1 MNFEKMSIF
10 DIFYHNFASV
20 ISFTMIGIT
29 ILIAGFAIRISVIKK
44 LGNLFMCIGIVA
56 IIAFNV
62 IIVVNNQSK
71 ELMNGESTIDVQSV
85 YYVNGDKIVKLNVN
99 GHHIKL
105 ENDNELKKG
114 DSVYIKAKNVEVLKN
129 NTIKYNNLDNQ
140 LFKYEKVN

>member
-71 ELMNGESTIDVQSV
+71 ELMNGESTIDV
-85 YYVNGDKIVKLNVN
+85 
-99 GHHIKL
+99 
-105 ENDNELKKG
+105 
-114 DSVYIKAKNVEVLKN
+114 
-129 NTIKYNNLDNQ
+129 
-140 LFKYEKVN
+140 

>member
-29 ILIAGFAIRISVIKK
+29 ILIAGFAIRISVLKK

-56 IIAFNV
+56 IIVFNV

-105 ENDNELKKG
+105 EDDNELKKG